1 MRRATLCYIF
11 AYLPNVWLNR
21 KRAGFTYVSAFN
33 TMKYLVAY
41 IEELIACI
49 EGT

>member
-1 MRRATLCYIF
+1 MRGVTLFYIF

-33 TMKYLVAY
+33 IMKYLVAY
-41 IEELIACI
+41 IEELVACMAS
-49 EGT
+49 T